1 MDDEDIHDR
10 LERLEA
16 TVADQQQTIEQLTD
30 TPAVGRRSVV
40 ASLLGA
46 GAVGGLAGYGSQ
58 RSRAQASGPA
68 GQVGTG
74 EEPVDGFLW
83 DLDVQNG
90 AEFNGNPLTGVGP
103 LDAEDAR
110 VENSSCMIGLGSD
123 QTIQN
128 DTFTIVEFSDASGD
142 RHNQIGFDTTNNKY
156 VASDE
161 QTVSIF
167 ANLCWNNQVT
177 GQIRL
182 QFLKNGNAI
191 PGGRIVEN
199 GTDGPAESILSYRN
213 VKLQENDELE
223 VQTRQRHGDVRDLR
237 SGTIDNETYV
247 AIRRL

>member
-1 MDDEDIHDR
+1 MVNDQEPRYRLVDSNSNIVGSLFQNADGNVEIQDETGTGSVFGPDGI
-10 LERLEA
+10 
-16 TVADQQQTIEQLTD
+16 V
-30 TPAVGRRSVV
+30 TPAIDAGSV
-40 ASLLGA
+40 S
-46 GAVGGLAGYGSQ
+46 
-58 RSRAQASGPA
+58 
-68 GQVGTG
+68 T
-74 EEPVDGFLW
+74 
-83 DLDVQNG
+83 
-90 AEFNGNPLTGVGP
+90 
-103 LDAEDAR
+103 EDAR
-110 VENSSCMIGLGSD
+110 VENSSCLIGLGSN

-128 DTFTIVEFSDASGD
+128 NTFTIVEFSDTSGD

-167 ANLCWNNQVT
+167 ANLCWDNEVN

-191 PGGRIVEN
+191 PGGRLVEN

-237 SGTIDNETYV
+237 SGDNDAETYV